1 MINVP
6 TTICQL
12 HMRRRTSAKIL
23 AAIQKRRAIDRQ
35 KTNALRLL
43 DGPGDGLPDLI
54 IDDFAGRWL
63 VQTLSEAKP
72 SMDLDLGF
80 QSLYWKPLVKGA
92 GVLPQHLAGE
102 SVSAP
107 FVVLESELLFEIDF
121 NAGSS
126 PGIFLDQRLNREKLR
141 TAARRKKVLNTF
153 SYTCA
158 FGVAAAAGGA
168 LTTNIDLSRRYL
180 DWGKRNYQLNQISAD
195 NHEFLVG
202 DVFDWLRRF
211 YKQGRKFDLVVLDPP
226 TFSRDRKSKVFRVLD
241 DYVRLVELALE
252 CLDCEGVLLCCTN
265 FRGISAGEFLRILKA
280 SVHAP
285 CRASSGLMPP
295 DFTGERYLKSVWLQ
309 F

>member
-1 MINVP
+1 MMLP
-6 TTICQL
+6 
-12 HMRRRTSAKIL
+12 RAKIL
-23 AAIQKRRAIDRQ
+23 AAIKKRQMIDRQ
-35 KTNALRLL
+35 KTNALRLV

-63 VQTLSEAKP
+63 VQTLFKAKP
-72 SMDLDLGF
+72 SIERDLGF
-80 QSLYWKPLVKGA
+80 QSLYWKPLVKSAGA
-92 GVLPQHLAGE
+92 SPQHLAGE
-102 SVSAP
+102 SISRP
-107 FVVLESELLFEIDF
+107 FAILESGLAFEIDF
-121 NAGSS
+121 QAGFS

-141 TAARRKKVLNTF
+141 TAARCKKVLNTF

-168 LTTNIDLSRRYL
+168 FTTNIDLSRRYL
-180 DWGKRNYQLNQISAD
+180 DWGRRNYQLNQISAE

-226 TFSRDRKSKVFRVLD
+226 TFSRDRKSKVFRVQD
-241 DYVRLVELALE
+241 DYGRLVELASE
-252 CLDCEGVLLCCTN
+252 CMDCEGVLLCCTN
-265 FRGISAGEFLRILKA
+265 FRGVSAGEFLRILKTA
-280 SVHAP
+280 IHAP
-285 CRASSGLMPP
+285 YKASPGSMPP